1 MKAIKRDNLYFE
13 QYDSVNEFQSAMSKA
28 VAHER
33 FCECG
38 DPSSV
43 SGSTQFTKSRSWDN
57 AQDLMKHG
65 YKKGMEGMMNAK
77 VNIKANGQRQTPKFV
92 KSVCGGCPIVP
103 NAIQGLPYSM
113 MNRRKIEAKQ
123 RVIDL
128 MYDCSVPGSIDAV
141 EMEVAGKQIL
151 SLVNAIEQS
160 GVRVNLYAI
169 IMTKAGGMTAG
180 CGVKIKDAKVKLNP
194 MLVAYPMTHPSF
206 LRRHLLRWIESTD
219 ATDTK
224 DFARGYGNPK
234 TWSEQDAKQY
244 LKNLGLLKDEYYIH
258 MKDAM
263 LSACC
268 NESIET
274 MMHNIGIK

>member
-1 MKAIKRDNLYFE
+1 MYFE
-13 QYDSVNEFQSAMSKA
+13 QYDSVKEFQSAMSKA

-33 FCECG
+33 FCEWG
-38 DPSSV
+38 EPSSV

-65 YKKGMEGMMNAK
+65 YKKGMEGMMNAN

-123 RVIDL
+123 RVVDL
-128 MYDCSVPGSIDAV
+128 MYDCSAHVGV
-141 EMEVAGKQIL
+141 EAEDMEMAGKMVL

-169 IMTKAGGMTAG
+169 LVVKKNGMTAG

-206 LRRHLLRWIESTD
+206 LRRHLFRWIESTD
-219 ATDTK
+219 ATNTDA
-224 DFARGYGNPK
+224 FAKGYGCPQ
-234 TWSEQDAKQY
+234 TWIEEDAKQY

-263 LSACC
+263 MSAW
-268 NESIET
+268 NNDSLERL
-274 MMHNIGIK
+274 MQKIGIK